1 MVPAGGMR
9 AKEQNLTR
17 NSNVEVLLASAPC
30 RINSGE
36 GIVQNLGNVKPQI
49 VEALSTV
56 LDPEL
61 GVDIVALGLVYGL
74 QIQDNDLRVVMTM
87 TTPACPLNSYFTQ
100 NIERTIRRRI
110 PNILHCEVDIVW
122 QPQWDPSMMS
132 EEGKLQ
138 MGWR

>member
-1 MVPAGGMR
+1 VSNQG
-9 AKEQNLTR
+9 LT
-17 NSNVEVLLASAPC
+17 P
-30 RINSGE
+30 
-36 GIVQNLGNVKPQI
+36 LGNVKAQI

-61 GVDIVALGLVYGL
+61 GVDIIALGLIYDIG
-74 QIQDNDLRVVMTM
+74 IENNDLRIAMTM

-100 NIERTIRRRI
+100 TIERTIRRRI
-110 PNILHCEVDIVW
+110 PNILHCEVEIVW

-132 EEGKLQ
+132 AEGKLQ